1 MWNKQNNKNWKRI
14 KYILGLCV
22 LGWMSSA
29 QAEVLV
35 ILPESGPLARAA
47 SNIKHGFMSAYQA
60 SGSKVPIK
68 WVNSDQKKMSQL
80 LRQHVNK
87 KTRLIVGPLARQD
100 IEALLQAKPK
110 VKTLGLND
118 ISSYSPQFW
127 QFSLS
132 KHEDA
137 AALQQVLAQDG
148 IRHLKVLRQPG
159 SEAEHELMLMSLLS
173 VADLK
178 VEMIEQHPKFLSFRQ
193 GLLLM
198 GNAEWLAAMQ
208 HLPQKR
214 LYTVATA
221 IDQHVRL
228 PTGIKFCDVP
238 ALYTHAWP
246 DVLNAYQ
253 QMPVQMSY
261 QRLMAFGGDA
271 WQISQLYLSQPQTE
285 QQEFQGRTGR
295 IQLSAAN
302 VQRTP
307 ACFQYTAKGVKLI

>member
-1 MWNKQNNKNWKRI
+1 
-14 KYILGLCV
+14 
-22 LGWMSSA
+22 
-29 QAEVLV
+29 
-35 ILPESGPLARAA
+35 
-47 SNIKHGFMSAYQA
+47 
-60 SGSKVPIK
+60 
-68 WVNSDQKKMSQL
+68 KMSQL

-137 AALQQVLAQDG
+137 AALQQVLAQDR

-198 GNAEWLAAMQ
+198 GNAEWLAA
-208 HLPQKR
+208 
-214 LYTVATA
+214 
-221 IDQHVRL
+221 
-228 PTGIKFCDVP
+228 
-238 ALYTHAWP
+238 
-246 DVLNAYQ
+246 
-253 QMPVQMSY
+253 
-261 QRLMAFGGDA
+261 
-271 WQISQLYLSQPQTE
+271 
-285 QQEFQGRTGR
+285 
-295 IQLSAAN
+295 
-302 VQRTP
+302 
-307 ACFQYTAKGVKLI
+307 